1 LAISLSLVLILGV
14 GVGFLI
20 RYAGLRVLHAL
31 VCAAFGFTL
40 AATSIAAQI
49 SHTLNAIVRIL
60 SGHG

>member
-1 LAISLSLVLILGV
+1 LAISLSLVLIL

>member
-1 LAISLSLVLILGV
+1 VLILGV

-20 RYAGLRVLHAL
+20 RYMGLRLWHAV

-40 AATSIAAQI
+40 ASTTIAPQI
-49 SHTLNAIVRIL
+49 SQTLNGIVRIL